1 MSEDVL
7 MAIAFTAGI
16 VMIVGHLVRLA
27 RTTAIQKTIREAIRS
42 DSPLTADL
50 LDRIDQAQPAST
62 GDDRTGLILLALGA
76 ALLCYG
82 LIQGRPEDIRELSGV
97 ALFPIFVGAALL
109 GRDYFLKSKK
119 GDRS

>member
-27 RTTAIQKTIREAIRS
+27 RTTAIQKTIREAIRT

>member
-27 RTTAIQKTIREAIRS
+27 RTTAIQKTIREAIRT

-62 GDDRTGLILLALGA
+62 GDDRTGLILVALGA

-109 GRDYFLKSKK
+109 GRDYLLKSKK

>member
-27 RTTAIQKTIREAIRS
+27 RTTAIQKTIREAIRT

-62 GDDRTGLILLALGA
+62 GDDRTGLILVALGA